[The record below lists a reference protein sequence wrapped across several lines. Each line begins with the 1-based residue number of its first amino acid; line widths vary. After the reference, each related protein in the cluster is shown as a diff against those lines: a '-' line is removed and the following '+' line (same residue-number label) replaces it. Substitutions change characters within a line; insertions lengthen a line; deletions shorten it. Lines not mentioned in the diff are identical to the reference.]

1 MLRQGYWIRGLAVAA
16 AFAMIAGVAI
26 SLAAAALCLLG
37 SLFALAIASAP
48 ARQPITHAQGEPP
61 ESGDDVPA
69 VPDIDAAAVISGLA
83 EPLFIVS
90 QGLEILVCNKAA
102 HGLFGPTLVGE
113 AITVFL
119 RHPGAVEAI
128 RESVR
133 LEAAQEQ
140 ELHLLSPIERSY
152 ALRVAPLGDD
162 SRRYVISLRDITA
175 LRLAERMRVDF
186 VANASHE
193 LRTPLSTVMGF
204 IETLQ
209 GAAADDSAAR
219 VRFLDIM
226 GQEADRMS
234 RLIDDLLSLSRVEL
248 DNQPPPATPIDLA
261 PVLADVGKTLAV
273 RLGADA
279 RSLNLS
285 VPADLPMVIAD
296 RDQILQ
302 VLHNLVS
309 NAIKYG
315 RAGTPIEIAA
325 EVAEAEDVSES
336 DAPVVRICV
345 RDRGEGIAPEH
356 LPRLTERFYRIDNA
370 RSRRLG
376 GTGLGLAIVKHIL
389 ERHQGI
395 LDISSTLGVGTTVT
409 FTLPVKEAGSNSS
422 SRSALS

>member
-1 MLRQGYWIRGLAVAA
+1 MLRQGYWIRGLLVAT
-16 AFAMIAGVAI
+16 AFAVVAGLAI
-26 SLAAAALCLLG
+26 SIPAAALTLFA
-37 SLFALAIASAP
+37 SMFALAIASAP
-48 ARQPITHAQGEPP
+48 TRKP
-61 ESGDDVPA
+61 SVPA
-69 VPDIDAAAVISGLA
+69 ALDSEADVVAEARGEGIDAAAVIGGLA

-90 QGLEILVCNKAA
+90 HSLEILACNKAA
-102 HGLFGPTLVGE
+102 HDLFGPTLVGE

-133 LEAAQEQ
+133 LETAQEQ

-162 SRRYVISLRDITA
+162 SQRYIISLRDITA

-248 DNQPPPATPIDLA
+248 DNQAPPSAPIELA

-279 RSLNLS
+279 RSLKVS
-285 VPADLPMVIAD
+285 VPPDLPMVLAD

-302 VLHNLVS
+302 VVHNLVS
-309 NAIKYG
+309 NSIKYG
-315 RAGTPIEIAA
+315 RAGTPIEIEADVAPAA
-325 EVAEAEDVSES
+325 EDGGADVIRVS
-336 DAPVVRICV
+336 V
-345 RDRGEGIAPEH
+345 RDKGEGIAPEH

-389 ERHQGI
+389 ERHQGT
-395 LDISSTLGVGTTVT
+395 LGISSTLGVGTTVT
-409 FTLPVKEAGSNSS
+409 FTLPISEAGGIST
-422 SRSALS
+422 SRAALS

>member
-1 MLRQGYWIRGLAVAA
+1 MLRQGYWIRGLSVSL
-16 AFAMIAGVAI
+16 AFAVLAWLTL
-26 SLAAAALCLLG
+26 SLPAAALTLFG
-37 SLFALAIASAP
+37 SMFALAIASAP
-48 ARQPITHAQGEPP
+48 SRKFIVYADQGAGTPVVTEPA
-61 ESGDDVPA
+61 GDE
-69 VPDIDAAAVISGLA
+69 IDAAAVIGGLA

-90 QGLEILVCNKAA
+90 HSLEILACNKAA
-102 HGLFGPTLVGE
+102 HDLFGPTLVGE

-128 RESVR
+128 KESIR

-162 SRRYVISLRDITA
+162 SQRYVISLRDITA

-248 DNQPPPATPIDLA
+248 DNQVPPTTPIELA

-273 RLGADA
+273 RLGADS
-279 RSLNLS
+279 RSLKVS
-285 VPADLPMVIAD
+285 TPAELPMVLAD

-302 VLHNLVS
+302 VLHNLVLNS
-309 NAIKYG
+309 IKYG
-315 RAGTPIEIAA
+315 RAGTPIDI
-325 EVAEAEDVSES
+325 EADVMTQDDGASY
-336 DAPVVRICV
+336 VRVSV

-389 ERHQGI
+389 ERHQGR
-395 LDISSTLGVGTTVT
+395 LDICSTLGVGTTVT
-409 FTLPVKEAGSNSS
+409 FTLPVSRVAGISA
-422 SRSALS
+422 SRAALS